1 MILRRTALSLLLAS
15 ACVPAFAADA
25 QIDLASI
32 NDATVSPRF
41 IVKYRD
47 GSAERVQPAA
57 RQRALDAAADRARPQ
72 MGAKFA
78 AQRGSTMLRVQSL
91 RATTGGKH
99 VVKASQRL
107 TRTEAEALMRSIAS
121 DPNVEYVGVDR
132 IMRATAQPNDQ
143 VFLSHQMWHY
153 GTGVGGA
160 RVTAAWDAGATGAG
174 VVVAVLD
181 TGVTHHEDLEPNLLP
196 GYDFITDGDM
206 SRRGTD
212 ERAPGGWDRG
222 DYAAAGDCG
231 AGSPASNSSWHG
243 SHVSG
248 TIAEVTNNV
257 IGGAGVAPN
266 AKVLPVRVLGRCGGY
281 TSDINDAIVWAAGGH
296 VDGVPDN
303 TTPAE
308 VINMSLGGDHACD
321 VDTQAAINTAVSLG
335 TTVVV
340 AAGNDNSDVATHAP
354 ASCANVITV
363 GATGAGGQR
372 AGYSNFGPGVDVS
385 APGGA
390 GVEGIPQGYIWS
402 TVNVSTQ
409 APDDGPTGD
418 RYGGMTGTSMASP
431 HVAGVVALMQSVAP
445 TPLPPSAVEGLLK
458 ASARPFGVKPEMGK
472 PIGAGIIDAAAAAD
486 RARTFGQPLAG
497 TPLLLNVA
505 QAAPALAFGQ
515 TVQYALEV
523 PDGANRLEITT
534 YGGRGTVA
542 AYAAYEAE
550 PTATAN
556 VGASTRPGTNQVIN
570 ITTPG
575 AGHYYI
581 KVTATAASS
590 GVMVRARVL

>member
-1 MILRRTALSLLLAS
+1 MILRRTVLSLLLAS

-25 QIDLASI
+25 QIDFASI
-32 NDATVSPRF
+32 NDATISPRF
-41 IVKYRD
+41 IVKYRN
-47 GSAERVQPAA
+47 GSAERAQPAA
-57 RQRALDAAADRARPQ
+57 RQRALDSATDRARPQ
-72 MGAKFA
+72 MGAKFT
-78 AQRGSTMLRVQSL
+78 AQRGSAMLRMQAL

-107 TRTEAEALMRSIAS
+107 TRGEAEALMRSIAA

-132 IMRATAQPNDQ
+132 IMRPSAMPNDP

-160 RVTAAWDAGATGAG
+160 RVTAAWDGGATGAG

-196 GYDFITDGDM
+196 GYDFITDGEM

-212 ERAPGGWDRG
+212 ERAPGGWDLG

-231 AGSPASNSSWHG
+231 SGSPAGNSSWHG

-248 TIAEVTNNV
+248 TIAEVTNNG

-266 AKVLPVRVLGRCGGY
+266 AKILPVRVLGRCGGY

-303 TTPAE
+303 TNPAE
-308 VINMSLGGDHACD
+308 VINMSLGGAHACEA
-321 VDTQAAINTAVSLG
+321 DTQAAINTAVSLG

-340 AAGNDNSDVATHAP
+340 AAGNDNSDVTGHAP

-363 GATGAGGQR
+363 GATGASGQR
-372 AGYSNFGPGVDVS
+372 ASYSNYGVGVDVS

-390 GVEGIPQGYIWS
+390 GVEGVPQGYIWS
-402 TVNVSTQ
+402 TVNFSQQ
-409 APDDGPTGD
+409 APDDGATGD

-445 TPLPPSAVEGLLK
+445 SPLPPSAVEGLLK
-458 ASARPFGVKPEMGK
+458 ASARPFGVQPETGK
-472 PIGAGIIDAAAAAD
+472 PIGAGIIDAAAAAN
-486 RARTFGQPLAG
+486 RARTYGQPLSG
-497 TPLLLNVA
+497 TPLALNVA
-505 QAAPALAFGQ
+505 QAVPALAFGQ
-515 TVQYALEV
+515 SVQYAVQV
-523 PDGANRLEITT
+523 PDGTSRLEITT
-534 YGGRGTVA
+534 TGGRGTVVL
-542 AYAAYEAE
+542 YAAYEAE
-550 PTATAN
+550 PTAINNA
-556 VGASTRPGTNQVIN
+556 GASTRPGTNQIIN
-570 ITTPG
+570 INSPG

-581 KVTATAASS
+581 KVSATAASS
-590 GVMVRARVL
+590 GVMVRVRTL